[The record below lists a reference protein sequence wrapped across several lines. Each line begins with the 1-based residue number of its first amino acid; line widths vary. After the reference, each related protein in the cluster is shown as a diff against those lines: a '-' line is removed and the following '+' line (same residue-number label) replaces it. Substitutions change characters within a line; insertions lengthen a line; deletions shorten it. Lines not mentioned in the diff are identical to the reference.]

1 MYEQEVFNMSKF
13 TIIGGLLC
21 LGGLLLIGFQAI
33 SSMMTAGDIAW
44 QSLSIVDIVNAEYLK
59 WIDGISWHG
68 IQKIIKYIA
77 SMPLYILL
85 FAVGAATLVVGG
97 ITDK

>member
-1 MYEQEVFNMSKF
+1 MSKF

-59 WIDGISWHG
+59 WIDGISWHS

-97 ITDK
+97 LTDK